1 MEYFFKEKSFPTSE
15 ILTIPCLPSISA
27 AALSIADGIE
37 CDEIEFIK
45 LPASFLGE
53 YQNVENL
60 IAFKK
65 IGRDDLKDGDIA
77 VYYFGNEYAVRRYRK
92 IEQQKVIILSP
103 ESTNKNFHDCIVPF
117 NTESDLKI
125 IAKVIWYGVSV

>member
-65 IGRDDLKDGDIA
+65 IGESMDLLFPDG
-77 VYYFGNEYAVRRYRK
+77 
-92 IEQQKVIILSP
+92 SP
-103 ESTNKNFHDCIVPF
+103 IV
-117 NTESDLKI
+117 
-125 IAKVIWYGVSV
+125 AKKMDEMI